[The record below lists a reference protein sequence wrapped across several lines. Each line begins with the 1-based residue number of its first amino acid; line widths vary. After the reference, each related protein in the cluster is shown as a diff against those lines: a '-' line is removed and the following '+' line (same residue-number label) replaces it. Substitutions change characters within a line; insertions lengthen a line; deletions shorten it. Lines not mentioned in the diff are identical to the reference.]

1 MTKSKG
7 KTKKARGYAKGT
19 VSQKWGFLRR
29 MLEAAKKA
37 GKIPFNPAVNLSPNG
52 GRRARRPASPL
63 EESKTLNQEELTQVL
78 AIAAREAAREAAR
91 WVVVLLALMGLAGL
105 RFGEAR
111 ALQLGDL
118 ELDHTN
124 PQNVPTPRIH
134 VRRTERIGILG
145 PPKHGRDRYVSV
157 TPVLA
162 ELLRCYLAYLHVA
175 KPGTIWLFPGRGPK
189 SIGKVRDNFERGG
202 HDPALKWCIAERT
215 ARKHLKPV
223 LEAANLGRRL
233 SPKSFRH
240 AFCTIAL
247 TQGESLRWVSAE
259 MGHRDVMV
267 TQQVYGRWAQPRGL
281 GKLVEWLSTQDIPER
296 SYYGEPE
303 AAARLA
309 LYDISL
315 TS

>member
-1 MTKSKG
+1 MAKRNG
-7 KTKKARGYAKGT
+7 KTKKARRYAKGT

-37 GKIPFNPAVNLSPNG
+37 GKIPSNPAVNLSPNG

-63 EESKTLNQEELTQVL
+63 EESKTLNQEELTHVL
-78 AIAAREAAREAAR
+78 GIAAEDAAG
-91 WVVVLLALMGLAGL
+91 WVVVLLALMCLAGL

-111 ALQLGDL
+111 ALQLADL
-118 ELDHTN
+118 ELDHTD
-124 PQNVPTPRIH
+124 PQKGLSPRIH

-162 ELLRCYLAYLHVA
+162 ELLHSYLAYLHAA
-175 KPGTIWLFPGRGPK
+175 KPRTIWLFPGRGPK
-189 SIGKVRDNFERGG
+189 SMGKVRANFERGG

-267 TQQVYGRWAQPRGL
+267 TQQVYGRWAQPRGF
-281 GKLVEWLSTQDIPER
+281 GKLAEWLSKQNIPTR
-296 SYYGEPE
+296 SYYGDPE
-303 AAARLA
+303 AATRLA
-309 LYDISL
+309 VYGISL